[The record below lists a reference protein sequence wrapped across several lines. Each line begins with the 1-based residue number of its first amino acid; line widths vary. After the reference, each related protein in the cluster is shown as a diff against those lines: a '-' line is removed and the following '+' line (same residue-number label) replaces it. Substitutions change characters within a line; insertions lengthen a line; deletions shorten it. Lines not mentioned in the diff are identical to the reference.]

1 MFSILPF
8 ILILIA
14 LAIVVV
20 VVVRKLPQLTL
31 LDVDSIPEVQID
43 KKKDEYLKKRV
54 EKSAE
59 AFKKKRQQLFGPLV
73 KNLKKFSCLSA
84 NMSAGCK
91 KDFGRR

>member
-1 MFSILPF
+1 MFSVLPF

-31 LDVDSIPEVQID
+31 LDVDSIQQVQID

-54 EKSAE
+54 EKNAE
-59 AFKKKRQQLFGPLV
+59 AFKKKGR
-73 KNLKKFSCLSA
+73 NCL
-84 NMSAGCK
+84 GL
-91 KDFGRR
+91 